1 MLLKEGNK
9 VNLLCFGFAIVC
21 IAPKK
26 KLTIRFRCSVYRFR
40 LLTSDLR
47 LPYLAELM
55 KKIYHLGNCTT
66 CQAIIKETGI
76 NNKGFEM
83 QDIKTESITPAQL
96 DAMKSMTGS
105 YESLF
110 SRRAMKYK
118 EMGLK
123 DKALTE
129 ADYRQL
135 ILDEYTFLKRP
146 VTIINNKIFV
156 GSEKKTVE
164 ELKSFKF

>member
-1 MLLKEGNK
+1 
-9 VNLLCFGFAIVC
+9 
-21 IAPKK
+21 
-26 KLTIRFRCSVYRFR
+26 
-40 LLTSDLR
+40 
-47 LPYLAELM
+47 M

-66 CQAIIKETGI
+66 CQAIIKDTGI

-83 QDIKTESITPAQL
+83 QDIKTEAITPAQL
-96 DAMKSMTGS
+96 DAMKNMTGS

-156 GSEKKTVE
+156 GSEKKSVQALNDH
-164 ELKSFKF
+164 LKDGSKA